1 VIGWKNGDSAGHTA
15 TLADDSCG
23 TDTIASGST
32 GALVFNVAGTYT
44 YKCAI
49 HPTQMKDYTV
59 VVSSGCRAWARHRVV
74 AACARCSR
82 SFKCALVLGRA

>member
-1 VIGWKNGDSAGHTA
+1 MDFKFSPQPVQAKVGQVIGWKNDDSAGHTA

-59 VVSSGCRAWARHRVV
+59 VVS
-74 AACARCSR
+74 
-82 SFKCALVLGRA
+82 